1 MWIVALN
8 VMVSV
13 ILQESKWLMATI
25 DEKGKV
31 NIFEIKNARGGKMS
45 KVKVENN
52 RHPGCPASF
61 VVPKILTQS
70 FSDIF
75 QLWLP
80 FMDDAFSSPTDG
92 RETGLIVSSVIN
104 Y

>member
-1 MWIVALN
+1 MNCCIKCYGFSDFARKQ
-8 VMVSV
+8 V
-13 ILQESKWLMATI
+13 IDGYNRRER
-25 DEKGKV
+25 KV
-31 NIFEIKNARGGKMS
+31 NILEIKNARGGKLS

-80 FMDDAFSSPTDG
+80 FMDDVFSSPTDG